1 MRLIVDFPYAD
12 GVHQLVQQV
21 GAGLSQMVPGIN
33 VEIIDTQRL
42 LSQQGE
48 AVRGLETASTPHR
61 PLTRQTQAGP
71 PPGLPGPPS
80 GPGMPADPRL
90 AQRTVRP
97 SPFANQIRRRV

>member
-1 MRLIVDFPYAD
+1 MRLIVDFPYAE

-61 PLTRQTQAGP
+61 PLTRPTQAGP

-90 AQRTVRP
+90 AQRDVGT
-97 SPFANQIRRRV
+97 SPFARRRV